1 MALHSPPNPAGG
13 RWSGM
18 SSPTDARA
26 PIERL
31 PVELIHKIF
40 FLSLEFNFPRAS
52 AHIAAAL
59 SNEVIYTWLIRVAFS
74 SANPS
79 SSSGVL
85 VHPFLPAHYF
95 SLDANQKTELQTE
108 ILRCQWCTASLMR
121 KCQREYVEHIIRQKC
136 SDLIIS
142 PQDRARLDNLDPY
155 WETMDRYSNA
165 THGKRGKGD
174 LIVSAR
180 HPDTG
185 EHLKVAIWFNFG
197 SVQIRE
203 RSPVFHETDLFR
215 LPCCSTT
222 HPCRMPDHL
231 LRSPWTE
238 EKLELLSLLSNEA
251 YIDED
256 GKFERSKG
264 ILRQLVIDR
273 DFETFR
279 RLLELHIRV
288 KIYLYPLRWPVRSN
302 IFRVAARCAQ
312 PENIHNDPFLRL
324 LFTEHRGE
332 IPQTD
337 HSIWKLVEKFDKS

>member
-1 MALHSPPNPAGG
+1 MFFSNSSPTVPIRTPQWAHHKTCGFISKRMHAYKVSDESYNPTGRGNAPFSRLVHTATADQMALHSPPNPAGG

-256 GKFERSKG
+256 AMMTTMITMTMITGHF
-264 ILRQLVIDR
+264 V
-273 DFETFR
+273 
-279 RLLELHIRV
+279 
-288 KIYLYPLRWPVRSN
+288 
-302 IFRVAARCAQ
+302 
-312 PENIHNDPFLRL
+312 
-324 LFTEHRGE
+324 
-332 IPQTD
+332 
-337 HSIWKLVEKFDKS
+337 SIWWIP